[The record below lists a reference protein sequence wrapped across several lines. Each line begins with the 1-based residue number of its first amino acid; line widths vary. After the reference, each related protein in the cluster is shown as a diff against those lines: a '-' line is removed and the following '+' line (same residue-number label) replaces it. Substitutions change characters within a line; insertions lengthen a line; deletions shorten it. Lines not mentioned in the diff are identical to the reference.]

1 MKKNIGEFK
10 NLKLKFSKKK
20 ENYIKKNIKIFIDEI
35 KDDFVKRKNVF
46 HVFNK
51 DYQFNTKNLEKFKK
65 LNSIIIIGMGG
76 SILGTK
82 AIYEFLKHKIKKQVY
97 FIDNLEVNKFKE
109 ISLQVNLKK
118 SLFLIISKSGETLET
133 LSIINSFSKVKFN
146 KNNTIIITENK
157 KSSLKLFAAERKI
170 HVIDHKKYISGRY
183 SVLSEVGMI
192 PSFLMGL
199 KIIKFRKKLL
209 SFLKND
215 LRILKKNVTD
225 LSRAHLTKNFKSII
239 FLSYS
244 PELNEFVYWCQQL
257 ISESLGKKG
266 KGLLPILSKAPKDY
280 HSLLQLYLAGPKDK
294 LFYIIDFKRTR
305 DKTIK
310 NLFKN
315 KESILR
321 KKSLNK
327 IVQAQKISLIKT
339 FNELNIPFREISIK
353 DQTESSLGEI
363 FSYFI
368 FETFLIGKLM
378 NINPFDQPAVE
389 KIKETTRKIL
399 L

>member
-1 MKKNIGEFK
+1 M
-10 NLKLKFSKKK
+10 
-20 ENYIKKNIKIFIDEI
+20 
-35 KDDFVKRKNVF
+35 F
-46 HVFNK
+46 HVFSK

-82 AIYEFLKHKIKKQVY
+82 AIYEFLKHKIKKKVH

-157 KSSLKLFAAERKI
+157 KSSLKLFATERKI

-199 KIIKFRKKLL
+199 KITKFRKKLL

-225 LSRAHLTKNFKSII
+225 LSRVHLTKNFKSII

-280 HSLLQLYLAGPKDK
+280 HSLLQLYLAGPNDK

-305 DKTIK
+305 DKTMK

-339 FNELNIPFREISIK
+339 FNEFNIPFREISIK